1 MDIKVLNLDD
11 FDINDYDN
19 SDTVDI
25 SLDDSNNI
33 YFSYPY
39 YSHNDIDF
47 QYRFTFEDQ
56 HVSID
61 EVKIDNNLDFDNVIL
76 LKNVSNLDMV
86 KFNEYLSNLIDFRDG
101 KTILE
106 DGIIN
111 LNLDLLNSNEKFN
124 IISNNKKYVLYEI
137 YNNFLE

>member
-1 MDIKVLNLDD
+1 MDIKVLNLED

-19 SDTVDI
+19 KDAINVNMEDDTT
-25 SLDDSNNI
+25 I

-39 YSHNDIDF
+39 YSHNDIDY

-56 HVSID
+56 HVFID
-61 EVKIDNNLDFDNVIL
+61 EIKNDNNLDFDNVIL
-76 LKNVSNLDMV
+76 LKNIANMQLV
-86 KFNEYLSNLIDFRDG
+86 KFNEYLSKLIDFRDG

-111 LNLDLLNSNEKFN
+111 LNLDLLDSNEKLKL
-124 IISNNKKYVLYEI
+124 ISNNKKYVLYEI

>member
-1 MDIKVLNLDD
+1 MDIKVLNLED
-11 FDINDYDN
+11 FDINDYDK
-19 SDTVDI
+19 SDVVDV
-25 SLDDSNNI
+25 SMDDEDNI

-56 HVSID
+56 HVIID

-86 KFNEYLSNLIDFRDG
+86 KFNEYLSKLIDFRDG

-111 LNLDLLNSNEKFN
+111 LNLDSLDSNKKLK
-124 IISNNKKYVLYEI
+124 IIHNNKKYVLHEI

>member
-1 MDIKVLNLDD
+1 MDIKVLNLEE

-19 SDTVDI
+19 KDAINVNMEDDTT
-25 SLDDSNNI
+25 I

-39 YSHNDIDF
+39 YSHNDIDY

-56 HVSID
+56 HVFID
-61 EVKIDNNLDFDNVIL
+61 EIKNDNNLDFDNVIF
-76 LKNVSNLDMV
+76 LKNIANIQLV
-86 KFNEYLSNLIDFRDG
+86 KFNEYLSKLIDFRDG

-111 LNLDLLNSNEKFN
+111 LNLDLLDSNEKLKL
-124 IISNNKKYVLYEI
+124 ISNNKKYVLYEI

>member
-11 FDINDYDN
+11 FDINDYDI

-25 SLDDSNNI
+25 SMDDSNNI

>member
-1 MDIKVLNLDD
+1 MDIKLLNLEE

-19 SDTVDI
+19 KDAI
-25 SLDDSNNI
+25 NI
-33 YFSYPY
+33 NIQENTTIFFSYPY
-39 YSHNDIDF
+39 YSHNDIDY

-56 HVSID
+56 QVFID
-61 EVKIDNNLDFDNVIL
+61 EIKNDNNLDFDNVIL
-76 LKNVSNLDMV
+76 LKNIDSIELI
-86 KFNEYLSNLIDFRDG
+86 KFNEYLSKLIDFRDG
-101 KTILE
+101 RTFLE

-111 LNLDLLNSNEKFN
+111 LNLDLLSSNEKLK

>member
-25 SLDDSNNI
+25 SMDDSNNI

>member
-1 MDIKVLNLDD
+1 MDIKVLNLED

-25 SLDDSNNI
+25 SMDDSNNI

-56 HVSID
+56 HVVID

-76 LKNVSNLDMV
+76 LKNISNIDMV
-86 KFNEYLSNLIDFRDG
+86 KFNQYLSNLVDFRDG

-111 LNLDLLNSNEKFN
+111 LNLDSLDSNEKLK
-124 IISNNKKYVLYEI
+124 IIYNNKKYVLHEI

>member
-1 MDIKVLNLDD
+1 MDIKVLNLEE

-19 SDTVDI
+19 KDAINVNMEDDTT
-25 SLDDSNNI
+25 I

-39 YSHNDIDF
+39 YSHNDIDY

-56 HVSID
+56 NVFID
-61 EVKIDNNLDFDNVIL
+61 EIKNDNNLDFDNVIL
-76 LKNVSNLDMV
+76 LKNIANMQLV
-86 KFNEYLSNLIDFRDG
+86 KFNEYLSKLIDFRDG

-111 LNLDLLNSNEKFN
+111 LNLDLLDSNEKLKL
-124 IISNNKKYVLYEI
+124 ISNNKKYVLYEI

>member
-19 SDTVDI
+19 SDVVDV
-25 SLDDSNNI
+25 SMDDENNI

-56 HVSID
+56 HVVID

-111 LNLDLLNSNEKFN
+111 LNLDLLNSNEKLN
-124 IISNNKKYVLYEI
+124 IISNNKKYVLHEI

>member
-1 MDIKVLNLDD
+1 MDIKVLNLED

-19 SDTVDI
+19 SDVVDVNM
-25 SLDDSNNI
+25 DDETNI

-56 HVSID
+56 HVVID

-76 LKNVSNLDMV
+76 LENVSNLDMV
-86 KFNEYLSNLIDFRDG
+86 KFNEYLTKLIDFRDG

-111 LNLDLLNSNEKFN
+111 LNLDLLNSNEKLN
-124 IISNNKKYVLYEI
+124 IISNNKKYVLHEI